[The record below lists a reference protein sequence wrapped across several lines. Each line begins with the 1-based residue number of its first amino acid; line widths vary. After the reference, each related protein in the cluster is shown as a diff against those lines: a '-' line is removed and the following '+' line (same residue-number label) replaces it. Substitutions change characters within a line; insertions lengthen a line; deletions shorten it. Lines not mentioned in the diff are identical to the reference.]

1 MDLKDLY
8 RDVIVDHNRNPRNF
22 RAMPDA
28 DRKAEGFNPL
38 CGDRVRIDLQV
49 ANGVIT
55 DVRFKGRGCAISQ
68 ASASMLTDE
77 LKGKT
82 LDQARA
88 ISKDDMLDLIGIPLD
103 KNPVRIKCA
112 LLPLKTLKTG
122 VYEYLGAHMD
132 DEEL

>member
-1 MDLKDLY
+1 MDDLY
-8 RDVIVDHNRNPRNF
+8 REVILEHSKHPHN
-22 RAMPDA
+22 AGTLEHPDISH
-28 DRKAEGFNPL
+28 EEHNPL

-68 ASASMLTDE
+68 ASASLLTDE

-112 LLPLKTLKTG
+112 LLSLKTLKTG
-122 VYEYLGAHMD
+122 VYEYLGAHLD

>member
-1 MDLKDLY
+1 MDDLY
-8 RDVIVDHNRNPRNF
+8 REVILEHSKHPHN
-22 RAMPDA
+22 AGTLDQPDISH
-28 DRKAEGFNPL
+28 EEHNPL

-49 ANGVIT
+49 ADGVIT

-68 ASASMLTDE
+68 ASASLLTDE

-103 KNPVRIKCA
+103 KNPVRIKCV

>member
-1 MDLKDLY
+1 MDDLY
-8 RDVIVDHNRNPRNF
+8 REVILEHSKYPHN
-22 RAMPDA
+22 AGTLEHPDISH
-28 DRKAEGFNPL
+28 EEHNPL

-68 ASASMLTDE
+68 ASASLLTDE

-88 ISKDDMLDLIGIPLD
+88 FSKDDMLDLIGIPLD

-112 LLPLKTLKTG
+112 LLSLKTLKTG
-122 VYEYLGAHMD
+122 VYEYLGAHLD